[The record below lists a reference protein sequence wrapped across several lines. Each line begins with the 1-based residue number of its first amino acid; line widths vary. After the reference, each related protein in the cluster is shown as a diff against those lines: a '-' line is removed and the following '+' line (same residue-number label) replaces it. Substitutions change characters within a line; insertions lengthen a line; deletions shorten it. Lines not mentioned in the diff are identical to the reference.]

1 MSSNNTEHVG
11 FCNVSGLSV
20 SQVIV
25 GLGSGAVVLSVLD
38 LMFFM
43 IVMIVKSL
51 ASRVYGKIN
60 FDGVSDLYVA
70 RTLR

>member
-1 MSSNNTEHVG
+1 MSSNNTEHVV

-25 GLGSGAVVLSVLD
+25 GLGSDAVVLLVLD
-38 LMFFM
+38 LMFSM
-43 IVMIVKSL
+43 IVRIIKSL

-70 RTLR
+70 GTLR